1 MQVFSN
7 IREFFWPL
15 LEKEEVN
22 SVKPLTIEDISVDSV
37 NLEKALEYTLK
48 KFEREEDRKKS
59 VETKASLFIG
69 TISVVTS
76 VIVGI
81 TSVLINKNDFTTGT
95 TTLIFLLFILTIYM
109 ARTIWFSVQTLERR
123 NYHVISI
130 QDFLLTG
137 PKDDYNKKLI
147 VEFANMITKNS
158 TTINRKVDSMVMAQ
172 EYFKRAI
179 VIVTLFS
186 FALFILFFSKSQ
198 LLQRF
203 DLGAGIKLVNSI
215 NLSGWILITLSLLT
229 GLSLMLSIIAIIRK
243 QRK

>member
-59 VETKASLFIG
+59 VDTKASLFIG